1 MSYYIIFFL
10 VINIIWYKNNCL
22 VFCEKENNYNI
33 YEILDELMTPF
44 NVFTNYAATAETKSK
59 EKEELYFLMNYNRE
73 SISKFMISHYL
84 TNEIIHDK
92 KIYKA
97 EQSNK
102 KLTFL
107 YPSTKNNFIFK
118 ILDLERFNQFKK
130 HNKRNTECALYR
142 KIGGSELRKLTPR
155 AVLGNAGANEY
166 DYGHITGYAYKGIH
180 SMGPNKIIGPQTEAF
195 TEISTR
201 SNFKLDLKNKN
212 GSKNSKKDY
221 ISQQPFSS
229 LFSTDSSLQKKNKEE
244 DTNTMM
250 LPLDTTDSTSS
261 NEEIEEVRRRKRST
275 TYNKFIPEI
284 HTLSSY
290 ILHSVDHLTRKN
302 NYTTNIFSRYYCI
315 LHSFQSKIQKRKK
328 LWLQFYRL
336 GTDWLLHGTAGDY
349 GSLWNK
355 DSMWLKLNFKCSS

>member
-229 LFSTDSSLQKKNKEE
+229 LFSTDSSLQKKVISFE
-244 DTNTMM
+244 DITDVT
-250 LPLDTTDSTSS
+250 LTTLAFLSFGMFTLQVLMC
-261 NEEIEEVRRRKRST
+261 IVM
-275 TYNKFIPEI
+275 I